1 MANSI
6 LTPQIITRE
15 ALRILHAQSNFLTKI
30 NRQYDSRFA
39 VSGAKIGTSLDVRLP
54 NKFTVRSG
62 STYTAQNMIE
72 RKVLTVRLVIPS

>member
-15 ALRILHAQSNFLTKI
+15 ALRILHAESNFLTKI

-39 VSGAKIGTSLDVRLP
+39 VLLLVARKSVRL
-54 NKFTVRSG
+54 
-62 STYTAQNMIE
+62 
-72 RKVLTVRLVIPS
+72 